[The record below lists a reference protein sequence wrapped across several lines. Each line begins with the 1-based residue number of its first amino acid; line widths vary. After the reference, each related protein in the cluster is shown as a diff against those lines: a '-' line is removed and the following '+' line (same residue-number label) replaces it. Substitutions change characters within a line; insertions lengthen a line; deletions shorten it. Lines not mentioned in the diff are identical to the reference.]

1 MSPRPDVS
9 EERKDQILEAAT
21 KVFTQHGFVD
31 ARMDDIVSESGLSK
45 GALYWY
51 FDSKD
56 AIIVSILDRV
66 FDWEAAHWHEVLDRE
81 ESALKKLEA
90 FVDTSLQDLNKMEPL
105 MPIFFDFWSLS
116 VRNKTINK
124 AIKRYYQSFIEMV
137 EPIIELGIEQG
148 EFRPVNVRETAL
160 AIGALFEGTIL
171 FYVYF
176 TDIMDLETQ
185 FRTGLDLIM
194 KGLVSTD
201 LVSKQLKNGT

>member
-9 EERKDQILEAAT
+9 EERKDQILAAAT
-21 KVFTQHGFVD
+21 KVFTERGFFD
-31 ARMDDIVSESGLSK
+31 ARMDDIVAESGLSK

-56 AIIVSILDRV
+56 AIIVGILDRI
-66 FDWEAAHWHEVLDRE
+66 FDWESSHLDEILEREV
-81 ESALKKLEA
+81 SAQKKLEL
-90 FVDTSLQDLNKMEPL
+90 FIETSFQDINKMEPL

-124 AIKRYYQSFIEMV
+124 AIKRYYQSFIELV
-137 EPIIELGIEQG
+137 EPIIDLGIEQG
-148 EFRPVNVRETAL
+148 EFRPVNVKETAV

-171 FYVYF
+171 FYAYF
-176 TDIMDLETQ
+176 TDILNLETQ

-194 KGLVSTD
+194 DGLIVKS
-201 LVSKQLKNGT
+201 

>member
-1 MSPRPDVS
+1 MVKP
-9 EERKDQILEAAT
+9 IL
-21 KVFTQHGFVD
+21 
-31 ARMDDIVSESGLSK
+31 
-45 GALYWY
+45 
-51 FDSKD
+51 
-56 AIIVSILDRV
+56 
-66 FDWEAAHWHEVLDRE
+66 
-81 ESALKKLEA
+81 
-90 FVDTSLQDLNKMEPL
+90 
-105 MPIFFDFWSLS
+105 
-116 VRNKTINK
+116 
-124 AIKRYYQSFIEMV
+124 
-137 EPIIELGIEQG
+137 ELGIKQG